1 MSHSFLVVNPTDRSF
16 SYPLAYSF
24 VVLPT
29 SITRW
34 LQFSKFN
41 NHHNVPS
48 AATFFGA
55 ILFNL
60 SGAINVLLF
69 LVFKSE
75 LLLFSRPSQLMEPDH
90 ELVEVVPVGN
100 GPGTFTDLPNIHPSP
115 EPTTA
120 VLADDLEGTG
130 LSRVNSRR
138 TLDEII

>member
-1 MSHSFLVVNPTDRSF
+1 MDPTHRSL
-16 SYPLAYSF
+16 SYPLAYSI
-24 VVLPT
+24 VILPT

-34 LQFSKFN
+34 LQFSNK
-41 NHHNVPS
+41 NVPS
-48 AATFFGA
+48 AATFFGV

-69 LVFKSE
+69 LVFKPE
-75 LLLFSRPSQLMEPDH
+75 LLLFSRPEQLTQPDH
-90 ELVEVVPVGN
+90 DFVQVVPVGN
-100 GPGTFTDLPNIHPSP
+100 GPNGPGFFTDLPNIQPSP

-120 VLADDLEGTG
+120 VLADDLEGRG